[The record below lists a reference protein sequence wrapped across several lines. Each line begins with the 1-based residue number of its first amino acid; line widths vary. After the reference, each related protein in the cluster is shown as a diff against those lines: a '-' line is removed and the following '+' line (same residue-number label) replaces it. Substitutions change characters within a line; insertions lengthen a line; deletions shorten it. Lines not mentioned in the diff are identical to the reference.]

1 MVDVNITQ
9 IPPIEIVSVPV
20 DPLQV
25 FIEQIPPT
33 ELIPLHNVGG
43 YGTKFSKILGSVFST
58 TVLQTEHGLA
68 SPIGVLLLHPD
79 GNDISVQWQI
89 AGTTINVFSNINLL
103 NHKLIII

>member
-33 ELIPLHNVGG
+33 EFIPLHNVGG
-43 YGTKFSKILGSVFST
+43 YGIKFSKILGSVFST
-58 TVLQTEHGLA
+58 TILQTEHGLA
-68 SPIGVLLLHPD
+68 SPIGVFVLQPS
-79 GNDISVQWQI
+79 GNEMSVQWSI
-89 AGTTINVFSNINLL
+89 AGTTINIFSNINLL

>member
-25 FIEQIPPT
+25 FIEQIPPI

-43 YGTKFSKILGSVFST
+43 YGIIFVKILGSVFST
-58 TVLQTEHGLA
+58 TILQTEHNLA
-68 SPIGVLLLHPD
+68 SPIGVFVLQPS
-79 GNDISVQWQI
+79 GNEISVQWSI
-89 AGTTINVFSNINLL
+89 AGTTIQVYSNINLL